1 MRQIK
6 TIEELKERATDN
18 QIDCFISLAGGL
30 AKSSKTVEFM
40 TDENKFWIHNDI
52 DGSEQTLTAE
62 ELSTESNIGE
72 AIQKGA
78 LYLYE

>member
-6 TIEELKERATDN
+6 TIEELKELAKDK
-18 QIDCFISLAGGL
+18 QADCFISLAGGL
-30 AKSSKTVEFM
+30 ARSSKTVEFM
-40 TDENKFWIHNDI
+40 TDENKFLVYNDI
-52 DGSEQTLTAE
+52 DGSDQTLTAE